1 MTKTFAERLA
11 EDRRGAILRILGT
24 VEGHALNEDL
34 LTRELLR
41 QRFGQVTRDDMR
53 GLLAWLE
60 RQALVEIERLPG
72 GGAALGNSGGPAA
85 GDLWAVTASRAG
97 RDVAR
102 GAEHPGIA
110 QPL

>member
-1 MTKTFAERLA
+1 MAPNFAERLA
-11 EDRRGAILRILGT
+11 ADRRGACLRILT
-24 VEGHALNEDL
+24 AAEGFALNEDL

-41 QRFGQVTRDDMR
+41 ARFGTVTRDDMR

-60 RQALVEIERLPG
+60 RQGLVEIERLADAPG
-72 GGAALGNSGGPAA
+72 GE
-85 GDLWAVTASRAG
+85 LWAVTATRAG

-102 GAEHPGIA
+102 GAEHPGVA

>member
-1 MTKTFAERLA
+1 MAQGTSKSFAERLA
-11 EDRRGAILRILGT
+11 EDRRGAILRILAA

-60 RQALVEIERLPG
+60 RPGLVEIERLE
-72 GGAALGNSGGPAA
+72 

>member
-1 MTKTFAERLA
+1 MGKTFAERLA

-41 QRFGQVTRDDMR
+41 ARFGQVTQDDMR

-60 RQALVEIERLPG
+60 RQGLVEIERLE
-72 GGAALGNSGGPAA
+72 
-85 GDLWAVTASRAG
+85 GDLWAVTATRAG

>member
-1 MTKTFAERLA
+1 MAKTFAERLA

-53 GLLAWLE
+53 GLLAWLQ
-60 RQALVEIERLPG
+60 RQNLVEIEHIE
-72 GGAALGNSGGPAA
+72 
-85 GDLWAVTASRAG
+85 GDLWAVTATRAG

-102 GAEHPGIA
+102 GADHPGIA